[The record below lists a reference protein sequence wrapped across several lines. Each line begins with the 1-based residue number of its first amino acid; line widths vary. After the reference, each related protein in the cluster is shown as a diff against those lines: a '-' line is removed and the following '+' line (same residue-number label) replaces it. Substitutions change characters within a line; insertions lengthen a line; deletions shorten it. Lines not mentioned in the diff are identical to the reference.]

1 MKTIVCSCIE
11 TVKVLSLMEKGVS
24 LEAVIQMEEVE
35 EKDRELAKKNVWIL
49 ISVFIQQG
57 ITLYSMSEIEK
68 IGKEHRSPVNPPKP
82 DDICTICYTSGTT
95 SIPKVSTFLLL

>member
-35 EKDRELAKKNVWIL
+35 EKDRELAKKNVWSL
-49 ISVFIQQG
+49 ISVFIQ
-57 ITLYSMSEIEK
+57 
-68 IGKEHRSPVNPPKP
+68 
-82 DDICTICYTSGTT
+82 
-95 SIPKVSTFLLL
+95 